1 MGSDVAQM
9 ISQKIRVDRLDE
21 ATSALDSVNEKEVQK
36 ALDAMLVA
44 HNGVALVIAHRLT
57 TIKNCDQIVVLD
69 AGVRVEQGTHSELL
83 EIPCAFA
90 NDGKDDPDGNE
101 AGVPEEDGR
110 GELIAGYYRHMWETQ
125 MGQETKSLQLQS
137 ASATE
142 ITERLALFDQEM
154 REMEAERGR
163 WERQQQKLL
172 TAEGQ

>member
-1 MGSDVAQM
+1 M
-9 ISQKIRVDRLDE
+9 
-21 ATSALDSVNEKEVQK
+21 QK

-90 NDGKDDPDGNE
+90 NDGNKDDPDGTGAE
-101 AGVPEEDGR
+101 VAEEDGR
-110 GELIAGYYRHMWETQ
+110 GELTAGYYRHMWETQ

>member
-1 MGSDVAQM
+1 
-9 ISQKIRVDRLDE
+9 
-21 ATSALDSVNEKEVQK
+21 
-36 ALDAMLVA
+36 
-44 HNGVALVIAHRLT
+44 
-57 TIKNCDQIVVLD
+57 
-69 AGVRVEQGTHSELL
+69 
-83 EIPCAFA
+83 
-90 NDGKDDPDGNE
+90 
-101 AGVPEEDGR
+101 
-110 GELIAGYYRHMWETQ
+110 